1 MSDSLVL
8 CNRILSRDKVEI
20 PRWHDLVQASKRQG
34 KEEEDPADIIER
46 IKIKADNLRG

>member
-20 PRWHDLVQASKRQG
+20 PRWHDLMQASKRQE
-34 KEEEDPADIIER
+34 KEEDPSDIIER